1 MWEASVSPAPHSYFI
16 AQWQHLRECDPN
28 RWKGNA
34 SKAFRKQKLL
44 EKERQ
49 MEKQNKMSKACGRV
63 ARTTMVKKEE
73 HCSPVKMVAYLI
85 DLLAFCFQLWCA
97 MKSSTYIQST
107 TSLIIPVQ
115 QESCLENSKYQSI
128 IQTITKQWLF
138 AFINQSCS
146 LHIYKAC
153 FLWRTKKS

>member
-1 MWEASVSPAPHSYFI
+1 M
-16 AQWQHLRECDPN
+16 RECDPN

-85 DLLAFCFQLWCA
+85 DLLAFCFQL
-97 MKSSTYIQST
+97 
-107 TSLIIPVQ
+107 
-115 QESCLENSKYQSI
+115 
-128 IQTITKQWLF
+128 
-138 AFINQSCS
+138 
-146 LHIYKAC
+146 
-153 FLWRTKKS
+153 